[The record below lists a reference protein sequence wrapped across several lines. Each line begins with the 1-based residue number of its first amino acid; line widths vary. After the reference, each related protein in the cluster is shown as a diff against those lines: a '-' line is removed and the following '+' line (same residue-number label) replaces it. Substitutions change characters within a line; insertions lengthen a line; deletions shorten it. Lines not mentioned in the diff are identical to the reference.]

1 MQSDCPRSGERG
13 YHRVC
18 RSYSSHIP
26 KREVA
31 LIVVRRLHNC
41 RSPWMLPLCHMGHLF
56 VAFFQQHR
64 DYDALGN
71 SLDS

>member
-1 MQSDCPRSGERG
+1 
-13 YHRVC
+13 
-18 RSYSSHIP
+18 
-26 KREVA
+26 